1 MTVFAAAL
9 AAVSLAL
16 FLWSYGAYPV
26 VISRLARRRGQSVAG
41 AAGAPAPAQA
51 PAHAP
56 SHVEVLVAAADE
68 EAVIGA
74 RVQNLLEQAETRLVV
89 VGCDGCRDRT
99 AEAARAAGGSRV
111 RVVEF
116 PERRGKASVLND
128 LVAASDAEILVFT
141 DANTRFEPGA
151 LRALLSRFADP
162 RVGAVC
168 GRLILEAPG
177 GGTPEAELW
186 NRETRTKEAEGELG
200 VCVGA
205 NGAIYAARRSLVRAL
220 APDTTSMDDFLI
232 PVGAARTGARVVFA
246 GDAVAREDAART
258 VAAEARR
265 RVRIGIGAGQ
275 VLRRE
280 TWLLWPGSHPL
291 LTLAFASRKAARWV
305 APLLGL
311 LAAAAALAT
320 PFRAAG
326 AAALALAAIL
336 AVSVPLARRAGGPA
350 GRLYYFAVLNLA
362 LAAGVAAGL
371 CGARRAAWTRTERH

>member
-1 MTVFAAAL
+1 MTVFAASL
-9 AAVSLAL
+9 AGLSMAL
-16 FLWSYGAYPV
+16 FLWSYGAYPAL
-26 VISRLARRRGQSVAG
+26 ISRIARRRARSMPAET
-41 AAGAPAPAQA
+41 PAPAQA
-51 PAHAP
+51 D
-56 SHVEVLVAAADE
+56 VLVAAADE
-68 EAVIGA
+68 EEVIGA
-74 RVQNLLEQAETRLVV
+74 RVRNLLEQAETRFVV

-99 AEAARAAGGSRV
+99 AESARAAGGSRA
-111 RVVEF
+111 RVMEF
-116 PERRGKASVLND
+116 PDRRGKASVLND
-128 LVAASDAEILVFT
+128 LVASSDAEILVFT

-151 LRALLSRFADP
+151 LRALLGPFADP

-205 NGAIYAARRSLVRAL
+205 NGAIYAARRSLVRPL
-220 APDTTSMDDFLI
+220 PPDTTSMDDFLI
-232 PVGAARTGARVVFA
+232 AVGAARTGARVVFA
-246 GDAVAREDAART
+246 GDAVAREDAAST

-280 TWLLWPGSHPL
+280 AWLFSPGDHPL
-291 LTLAFASRKAARWV
+291 LTLAYASRKAARWL

-311 LAAAAALAT
+311 VAAAASLAT
-320 PFRAAG
+320 PFRVVG

-336 AVSVPLARRAGGPA
+336 AVSAPLARRAAGPA

-362 LAAGVAAGL
+362 LAAGVVAGL